1 MKKEYLE
8 AYCKSMN
15 LDELKERLITIK
27 GLLTKEEINF
37 VENYLIKHGVNLS
50 ARKEDNE

>member
-1 MKKEYLE
+1 MKEEYLE

-15 LDELKERLITIK
+15 LDELKERLTTIK

-37 VENYLIKHGVNLS
+37 IENYLTKHGVNLNT
-50 ARKEDNE
+50 RKEDEE